1 MSVFYG
7 LAKAAGDSTQSASSN
22 VVGIYTD
29 NAKGAIQNMLGISNL
44 ISNTEVS
51 TATATHAVNSL
62 FLMDGALYRATT
74 AIAIGDAVTAGTNC
88 EAIKIEDVFV
98 KNTDIATKSKLGI
111 IKAATG
117 DYGVKIES
125 SGELR
130 IYSAFGSDMKGG
142 SIDRRPLTPK
152 VQHEAVFYG
161 LAAAAGDTTQASSAN
176 AVGVYTDNAK
186 TAIQG
191 MLAVAP
197 INNARFTGTFSINDN
212 TTTPL
217 GVNSISIGGGSTA
230 PGNGAIAL
238 GITAEAQAG
247 ASVAIGLN
255 AKTKGV
261 YSTAIGEYAQA
272 QYQASI
278 VMGTYNALDNI
289 TDWAE
294 NTVYAENDLVY
305 VNDYVYECTTAHT
318 STSTFDSSKWSMV
331 LNKLFVIGNGNSSSR
346 SNAMTVDISGN
357 TRIKGNL
364 YIGANADGSGGTI
377 LAPIEV
383 IRL

>member
-1 MSVFYG
+1 MANISYGVNIIPKTNNAYTLGNSDYKWSNIYTVQINGTNVSDLGSVQDVQINGTSILNNNIANIPLATSNTVGVVKTYTSMGLYMSSDGTMSIADATEAQCKAGTHAFKPITPERQHNAAFYG
-7 LAKAAGDSTQSASSN
+7 LAKAAGD
-22 VVGIYTD
+22 
-29 NAKGAIQNMLGISNL
+29 
-44 ISNTEVS
+44 
-51 TATATHAVNSL
+51 
-62 FLMDGALYRATT
+62 
-74 AIAIGDAVTAGTNC
+74 
-88 EAIKIEDVFV
+88 
-98 KNTDIATKSKLGI
+98 
-111 IKAATG
+111 
-117 DYGVKIES
+117 
-125 SGELR
+125 
-130 IYSAFGSDMKGG
+130 
-142 SIDRRPLTPK
+142 
-152 VQHEAVFYG
+152 
-161 LAAAAGDTTQASSAN
+161 TTQASSSN

-247 ASVAIGLN
+247 ASVAIGLS

-294 NTVYAENDLVY
+294 NTAYAENDLVY
-305 VNDYVYECTTAHT
+305 VNDFVYECITAHT
-318 STSTFDSSKWSMV
+318 STSTFDSSKWSMT

-377 LAPIEV
+377 LTPIEV